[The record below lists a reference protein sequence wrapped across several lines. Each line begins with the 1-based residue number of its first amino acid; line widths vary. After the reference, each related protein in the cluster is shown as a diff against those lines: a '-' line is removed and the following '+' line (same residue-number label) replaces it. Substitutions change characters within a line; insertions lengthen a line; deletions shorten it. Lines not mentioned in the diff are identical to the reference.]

1 MDIPAAAPAAPAAV
15 VLEAA
20 SENIAPRAL
29 FRLCVAAD
37 EEIMAM
43 LSFGGGEE
51 RLPPVAMVFP
61 TTTCFPDG

>member
-1 MDIPAAAPAAPAAV
+1 MDIPAAAPVAPAAV

-20 SENIAPRAL
+20 SEKIAPRAL

-43 LSFGGGEE
+43 LSFVGGYE
-51 RLPPVAMVFP
+51 RLPPVAVFP
-61 TTTCFPDG
+61 TTTCCPAG